1 MKYQDFCN
9 QIIKLVGGRE
19 NIEAVVH
26 CMTRLRFTLKDRS
39 LANTEEIKAMKD
51 VIDVVSNE
59 VAYQVII
66 GTQVAEIHEELLQIL
81 GLEEKQTVSVKK
93 NPAKAVLDLVSES
106 MSPILEPILASGI
119 LAAILS
125 VLSLTG
131 LVSPESPTYALYE
144 TLRMSIFFF
153 LPIFMAMSCAK
164 RLNASPYLAV
174 ALAAVLVSQE
184 INGVEGLSI
193 FGIALPTI
201 TYSNSFF
208 PIILGVWFMGIV
220 TRFLNKFIPDK
231 ITYFVNPALTLAI
244 CFPVTLL
251 FFGPIGTW
259 IGDAINIVCNLL
271 MNTIGNWSVTMLY
284 AACQP
289 FLIMMGAG
297 NFIIPIYMNF
307 YSTLGYDP
315 IFTIAWV
322 VSDIAVC
329 GAVCGYFLKTKDSKQ
344 KQLFGTTAFSAFM
357 GITEPA
363 VYGVFVKYRRPFIAV
378 MIGGGLGGLYAG
390 ITHVV
395 GYAPVGFLGIA
406 SFIGDSNTMNLVN
419 AFIASMIGLFGA
431 MIAAYVLGIPND
443 ENVKKEDKKV
453 LENGLKKDD
462 VSFVKSEVFSPVKGK
477 MVPLQEVNDK
487 AFSSGALGKG
497 FAVEAQENMIH
508 APIDGEVVSLF
519 PTYHAIG
526 IKGEYGIEV
535 LIHIGIDTV
544 ELEGQYFTSCVKQG
558 DKVKKGDSLIKADFQ
573 KIKDAGY
580 DPTVIVVITNSSDY
594 LEVLPTEKDEFL
606 QYENALTIIV

>member
-1 MKYQDFCN
+1 MKYQAFCE
-9 QIIKLVGGRE
+9 QIIDLVGGKQ

-26 CMTRLRFTLKDRS
+26 CMTRLRFTLKDRTKS
-39 LANTEEIKAMKD
+39 NTEEIKQLPE

-59 VAYQVII
+59 VAYQIII

-81 GLEEKQTVSVKK
+81 GLEENTKLKEKK
-93 NPAKAVLDLVSES
+93 NPIKAVLDLLSES

-119 LAAILS
+119 LAALLS
-125 VLSLTG
+125 VISLTG
-131 LVSPESPTYALYE
+131 LISMESPTYALFE
-144 TLRMSIFFF
+144 TLRVSIFFF
-153 LPIFMAMSCAK
+153 LPVFMAMSCAK
-164 RLNASPYLAV
+164 RLGASPYLAV
-174 ALAAVLVSQE
+174 ALAVTLVSTE

-193 FGIALPTI
+193 FGISLPAI

-208 PIILGVWFMGIV
+208 PIILGVWFMGKV
-220 TRFLNKFIPDK
+220 TKILDKVIPDK
-231 ITYFVNPALTLAI
+231 VTYFINPAMILII
-244 CFPVTLL
+244 CFPITLL
-251 FFGPIGTW
+251 LFGPIGTW
-259 IGDAINIVCNLL
+259 IGDGINIVCNFL
-271 MNTIGNWSVTMLY
+271 MNTLGNWSVTMLY

-307 YSTLGYDP
+307 YATSGFDP

-344 KQLFGTTAFSAFM
+344 KQLFGTTAFSALM

-390 ITHVV
+390 IMQVV

-406 SFIGDSNTMNLVN
+406 SFIGVDNYTNFYN
-419 AFIASMIGLFGA
+419 AVIAVVIGFVGA
-431 MIAAYVLGIPND
+431 MIAAYVLGIPK
-443 ENVKKEDKKV
+443 ENEEITSIPQKTM
-453 LENGLKKDD
+453 NA
-462 VSFVKSEVFSPVKGK
+462 SFTKSEIGVPVKGRAVSLSK
-477 MVPLQEVNDK
+477 VQDK
-487 AFSSGALGKG
+487 AFSTGALGKG
-497 FAVEAQENMIH
+497 IAILPEENIIH
-508 APIDGEVVSLF
+508 SPVDGEIVSLF

-526 IKGEYGIEV
+526 LKTSYGIEV

-544 ELEGQYFTSCVKQG
+544 ELEGAYFSSYVKQG
-558 DKVKKGDSLIKADFQ
+558 DQVKQGDPLVKADFEQ
-573 KIKDAGY
+573 ISKAGY
-580 DPTVIVVITNSSDY
+580 DTTVITVITNTNDYLDVLPSTETIFTGRENCLTVIV
-594 LEVLPTEKDEFL
+594 
-606 QYENALTIIV
+606 